1 MKRKNRQRFFQHHLL
16 EYDKTMGNEIP
27 PPDAKFLSSQ
37 EQVDK
42 ELNNLFTSYDVCK
55 RMLFDNYPSFW
66 QQLLKFFSEDQS
78 NVYYFNTYST
88 KMENDPTQQQVRI
101 TVKVKDGE
109 NFLTGDIILRP
120 ITIEFSYAELLRMP
134 K

>member
-1 MKRKNRQRFFQHHLL
+1 
-16 EYDKTMGNEIP
+16 MGNEIP